1 MEAFH
6 RTMKEL
12 ISLLLRFSVYVF
24 LDFGQHPLPDFDQ
37 L

>member
-12 ISLLLRFSVYVF
+12 IFLLLRFSVYIF
-24 LDFGQHPLPDFDQ
+24 LDFGQHTLPDFNQ